1 MRIHIISTFH
11 YDVVYLREYRSYLEE
26 SIRIL
31 DRALDLLES
40 EPDYPP
46 TLRNLGYCLYRQ
58 KKLLAAKEVLEHC
71 LAVGEGDDLAAEY
84 YLKVPVSLKRNK
96 DAK

>member
-31 DRALDLLES
+31 DRALDLLER
-40 EPDYPP
+40 EPDYKFTMEQILPV
-46 TLRNLGYCLYRQ
+46 REYYRRRPERRM
-58 KKLLAAKEVLEHC
+58 LMRRLARSGRLCFAPGMLVMPDMN
-71 LAVGEGDDLAAEY
+71 VAAELIY
-84 YLKVPVSLKRNK
+84 VG
-96 DAK
+96 